1 MRTEF
6 EKMQLV
12 NKAIAEDEQMI
23 VLYKEKQKLLNHLTP
38 KYVWDKE
45 TNTMTGYFDEET
57 TKKLDQIA
65 LLVEQRIEQIK
76 KHYA

>member
-12 NKAIAEDEQMI
+12 NKAIAEDEQLNF
-23 VLYKEKQKLLNHLTP
+23 LYKQKQKLLNRLTP
-38 KYVWDKE
+38 KYICNKE
-45 TNTMTGYFDEET
+45 TNTITGFFDEES

-76 KHYA
+76 THFD

>member
-1 MRTEF
+1 
-6 EKMQLV
+6 
-12 NKAIAEDEQMI
+12 
-23 VLYKEKQKLLNHLTP
+23 LYKQKLLNHLTP